1 MVPASQDS
9 AIGLG
14 GQNAIARRG
23 SAAEMQSQ
31 AGPARPAMKSPPPF
45 KLVSERSKY
54 TMDTHRSLL
63 GSALNNEQFG
73 RRKGKKRYK
82 EEENRPAWYNKD
94 L

>member
-1 MVPASQDS
+1 MHYSHEYFKLIP
-9 AIGLG
+9 G
-14 GQNAIARRG
+14 GRNAIPGRPG
-23 SAAEMQSQ
+23 AAGNEI
-31 AGPARPAMKSPPPF
+31 PPPF